1 MCLELAHIFFANQT
15 LAQDDQ
21 VSLHNIMPDL
31 HTKRED
37 ELEMLASL
45 LYASTTTTIRS
56 FNYFFNDDGT
66 LG

>member
-1 MCLELAHIFFANQT
+1 
-15 LAQDDQ
+15 
-21 VSLHNIMPDL
+21 MPDL

-56 FNYFFNDDGT
+56 FNYYFNDDGT
-66 LG
+66 RRPWAESQAALDLHRSLA